1 MKNRIKLRIAGPLV
15 TALVLLLAAF
25 STGNVIFL
33 TAALLLVI
41 CVLMGLFAVWQA
53 ARTLSVANRLAE
65 RTVRRGEDV
74 LLEITVRHQGILP
87 IAPLI
92 VHLAATPDAPEAEMT
107 LRDMPGKR
115 QRLQLPFH
123 AAHIGVSRPGIRA
136 VTVSDLFGMVS
147 VTKTPEVESGEL
159 IVVPTP
165 FEVDE
170 LTFAPGDS
178 GLETMA
184 RATED
189 VNNPADVRG
198 YQPGDAM
205 KKIHWKLSLRKRE
218 LMVRR
223 FEEPVLPDA
232 LVLMDCSEP
241 PKIGHEEAEADM
253 RDALLETAA
262 SVMAQTLRTE
272 HEARLPLQGEHPI
285 ELYKGMGL
293 PIILENLARAD
304 FSEAD
309 RFDRVLLME
318 TRRMRRVG
326 ATVIISARLNSR
338 MVDVMIRMRKLGPYV
353 RFYFVTFTPDAETV
367 LPLISKLQQGLVE
380 VCYVTPIPA

>member
-1 MKNRIKLRIAGPLV
+1 MKKGWNIRVAGPLV
-15 TALVLLLAAF
+15 TALMLMLAAF

-33 TAALLLVI
+33 TAALLLLI
-41 CVLMGLFAVWQA
+41 CMLMGLLSVWQA
-53 ARTLSVANRLAE
+53 ARTLAVSTRLTD
-65 RTVRRGEDV
+65 RTVRRGEEV

-87 IAPLI
+87 IAPLR

-123 AAHIGVSRPGIRA
+123 ASHIGVSRPGIKA
-136 VTVSDLFGMVS
+136 VTVNDLFGMFS
-147 VTKTPEVESGEL
+147 VTKAPEVEGSEL

-165 FEVDE
+165 FDVDE
-170 LTFAPGDS
+170 LTFASGDS

-189 VNNPADVRG
+189 VNNPSDVRG

-232 LVLMDCSEP
+232 LVLMDCSAP
-241 PKIGHEEAEADM
+241 PRIGHEEAEADM

-262 SVMAQTLRTE
+262 SVMAQTMRTE

-309 RFDRVLLME
+309 RFERVLLLE

-326 ATVIISARLNSR
+326 ATVVISARLNSR
-338 MVDVMIRMRKLGPYV
+338 MVDVMTRMRKMGPYV

-380 VCYVTPIPA
+380 VCYVTPVPA

>member
-1 MKNRIKLRIAGPLV
+1 MKNGIKVKITGPVV

-33 TAALLLVI
+33 TAALLLLI
-41 CVLMGLFAVWQA
+41 CVALGFLSVWQA
-53 ARTLSVANRLAE
+53 ARTLAVTIRLTE
-65 RTVRRGEDV
+65 RMVKRGEDV
-74 LLEITVRHQGILP
+74 LLEINVRHQGILP
-87 IAPLI
+87 VAPLV
-92 VHLAATPDAPEAEMT
+92 VHLAATPDAPETELA

-123 AAHIGVSRPGIRA
+123 AAHIGVGKPGVKA
-136 VTVSDLFGMVS
+136 VTVNDLFGMYSATV
-147 VTKTPEVESGEL
+147 VPEAAGSEL
-159 IVVPTP
+159 VVVPTP
-165 FEVDE
+165 FDVEA

-189 VNNPADVRG
+189 VNNPSDVRG

-262 SVMAQTLRTE
+262 SVMAQTMHTD
-272 HEARLPLQGEHPI
+272 HAARLPLPGEHPI

-304 FSEAD
+304 FSETD
-309 RFDRVLLME
+309 RFERVLLLE
-318 TRRMRRVG
+318 TRRMRKVG

-338 MVDVMIRMRKLGPYV
+338 MVDVMTRMRKMGPYV
-353 RFYFVTFTPDAETV
+353 RFYYVTFTPEAETI
-367 LPLISKLQQGLVE
+367 LPLISKLQRGLVE
-380 VCYVTPIPA
+380 VCYVTPVPA